1 MLRAHRIELRPTA
14 SQAAYL
20 RRCVGTMRFVYNALV
35 SKWKAGEKYS
45 RKEFQKFCI
54 NLRQSTP
61 WMRTI
66 GSRATYEAADGFHVA
81 AMNFFKACKKGGK
94 LQKKPPTF
102 KKKGVRDS
110 FRLSHSTQFSVQDR
124 SLRVQGLPEQIR
136 MREFIRFTG
145 TVKSVSIKQHAG
157 KWFASFCVQLAE
169 EQPVENI
176 TAQKPRAGS
185 VGVDFGL
192 SVLAALSTGELIENP
207 KPLRRSLKL
216 LKRRQRQ
223 ASRKY
228 VRGARQ
234 SQRHGVA
241 VTRVARIYAKVK
253 NQRSAAQHALTSSLV
268 KRFDRIVIEDLA
280 VSNMAKNRKLSR
292 AVMDAGWASL
302 RWQLTYKCEAAGV
315 QLVVADRFFASS
327 QTCSCCGYRLAV
339 NLTFKQ
345 RTFNCPSCESS
356 LDRDINAAR
365 NLAAYQPKTILT
377 PPNRGSRKTCALDL
391 RKTFPQGEAGLLEGA
406 NINQT
411 INMEGLC

>member
-1 MLRAHRIELRPTA
+1 
-14 SQAAYL
+14 
-20 RRCVGTMRFVYNALV
+20 MRFVYNALV
-35 SKWKAGEKYS
+35 AKWKAGEKYS
-45 RKEFQKFCI
+45 RKEFQKFCV
-54 NLRQSTP
+54 NLRQRTP
-61 WMRTI
+61 WMQLV
-66 GSRATYEAADGFHVA
+66 GSRATYEAADSFHA
-81 AMNFFKACKKGGK
+81 AATNFFKACKKGGK

-102 KKKGVRDS
+102 KKKGTRDS

-124 SLRVQGLPEQIR
+124 SLRVQGLPEEIR

-145 TVKSVSIKQHAG
+145 TIKSVSIKQHAG

-169 EQPVENI
+169 EQPAKSLPARE
-176 TAQKPRAGS
+176 PS

-192 SVLAALSTGELIENP
+192 KVLAALSTGELIENP

-223 ASRKY
+223 VSRKH
-228 VRGARQ
+228 VRGAKQSHRRQ
-234 SQRHGVA
+234 IVNQRVSRIHKKVA
-241 VTRVARIYAKVK
+241 D
-253 NQRSAAQHALTSSLV
+253 QRSAAQHALTSSLV

-327 QTCSCCGYRLAV
+327 QTCSGCGHGLAV
-339 NLTFKQ
+339 NLTLKQ
-345 RTFNCPSCESS
+345 RAFNCPSCELS
-356 LDRDINAAR
+356 LDRDVNAAR
-365 NLAAYQPKTILT
+365 NLAAHQPKTILT

-406 NINQT
+406 NINHT
-411 INMEGLC
+411 INLEGLC